1 MSPAIIRRSE
11 ERRTVT
17 GQKAASSLDFEVFSE
32 YPDST
37 YLLCAAM
44 LEVEDGKRSVA

>member
-17 GQKAASSLDFEVFSE
+17 GQKAASSLDFEELRE
-32 YPDST
+32 YPDGMRV
-37 YLLCAAM
+37 LCAAM
-44 LEVEDGKRSVA
+44 LEERSVA